1 MIKNIILPIVFVALA
16 GGIYLGFTDTL
27 INGGDSIFFGNN
39 KTSIVELRAEKIA
52 LEQALS
58 DARKLEETAANLRNV
73 IAGLDQNK
81 IARLDDFLPDS
92 VDNLQL
98 IVDINNIAGRSNMTL
113 GEVVLADSNPKNVTP
128 SSVGAVP
135 AVETTKITFNVTGSY
150 SELKSFLRDLSN
162 SLRLIN
168 VSRLEFDTKD
178 SETGEYTYKVD
189 VETYWLK

>member
-1 MIKNIILPIVFVALA
+1 
-16 GGIYLGFTDTL
+16 
-27 INGGDSIFFGNN
+27 
-39 KTSIVELRAEKIA
+39 
-52 LEQALS
+52 
-58 DARKLEETAANLRNV
+58 
-73 IAGLDQNK
+73 
-81 IARLDDFLPDS
+81 
-92 VDNLQL
+92 
-98 IVDINNIAGRSNMTL
+98 MTL

-178 SETGEYTYKVD
+178 SETGEYTYKVN